1 MTVKK
6 PIYAS
11 EYMSE
16 LPPYPTT
23 PISPTDSLPGKNSY
37 SPRTLP
43 KKDETMSNHED
54 LRSDPDVLWT
64 KEMELEHAKQ
74 LRPHQVGEGNPG
86 LSLDIRRDSAPQPP
100 LRTDVTPRSS
110 SDSRE
115 SARLEGGIVRP
126 IQINTSSDPAEA
138 LAERSN
144 NPYFQARD
152 VDTAPATD
160 SKIASNIPH
169 KWATE
174 SPKGVEQKFPHGHEY
189 GPRGNILS
197 NNGELHDLQGPEGLR
212 SNRTASYTNELQEL
226 DGQDF
231 NNYQPVPHFQSPQ
244 RKPVPSTRGEQSS
257 DDKPPILPPRPS
269 NDDGVPPSQPPRPQN
284 SETVSEQQQARVKQ
298 QRSETYQIRL
308 VNWFDASSSVN
319 PRRLPIMV
327 QNANGPCPL
336 LALVNALVLS
346 TPFGVT
352 TALVETLRVREQV
365 SLGLLLD
372 AVIDEL
378 MSGRRGDAAQNLP
391 DVSELYGFLVNLHTG
406 MNVNPTFINPTMRTS
421 NLIDA
426 SDTEQMNIQ
435 VDVRR
440 PGGFEETKAMKLY
453 STFAIS
459 LIHGWL
465 PRRNHPVCA
474 ALERS
479 AKTYE
484 DAQSL
489 MFTEEELEN
498 KLHSQG
504 LDEQEQRTLEDVGS
518 VKYFLNSSPTQLTDY
533 GLDTITETLA
543 PGSVAIL
550 FRNDHFSTLY
560 KYPRT
565 GQIFTLVTDMGYA
578 GHDEVVWESLVD
590 VTGEGSEFF
599 SGDFRPVGN
608 HMPSQNKQVSNAT
621 GSDDVGWTTV
631 SRTGGHGSSKN
642 ALPKGS
648 KDRSSDTSSTMNAF
662 SSLTLN
668 VPDDSSRALSSE
680 QEDHDLA
687 LAMQLQEEEE
697 DRHRQEEAARR
708 REDELSRAYLGSEQ
722 ESRRKGFVHG
732 ADYRPQV
739 PPRGSK
745 RAPKKQPV
753 SSEDSPPPS
762 YEQAAQASPYS
773 PVTNY
778 SPHAQAFAGS
788 GHPPGEGLQRQSSAY
803 SATSAAYANLGGS
816 PMAATYSGRSGRRR
830 NTAGSPAVG
839 RGVHSAAMHGVPV
852 TAARRQQDEEG
863 DKKDC
868 IVM

>member
-1 MTVKK
+1 MWFVDQE
-6 PIYAS
+6 AS
-11 EYMSE
+11 IGNN
-16 LPPYPTT
+16 LQQPYFPENQPFAEPYVDLNASTGGRARAHDG
-23 PISPTDSLPGKNSY
+23 PTDNNL
-37 SPRTLP
+37 
-43 KKDETMSNHED
+43 
-54 LRSDPDVLWT
+54 
-64 KEMELEHAKQ
+64 
-74 LRPHQVGEGNPG
+74 GNN
-86 LSLDIRRDSAPQPP
+86 
-100 LRTDVTPRSS
+100 V
-110 SDSRE
+110 
-115 SARLEGGIVRP
+115 
-126 IQINTSSDPAEA
+126 
-138 LAERSN
+138 
-144 NPYFQARD
+144 
-152 VDTAPATD
+152 
-160 SKIASNIPH
+160 
-169 KWATE
+169 
-174 SPKGVEQKFPHGHEY
+174 
-189 GPRGNILS
+189 
-197 NNGELHDLQGPEGLR
+197 ELHDLQGTGGLR
-212 SNRTASYTNELQEL
+212 PNRTTSYTNELQEL
-226 DGQDF
+226 EDQSLT
-231 NNYQPVPHFQSPQ
+231 NYQPVSHFQSPQ

-257 DDKPPILPPRPS
+257 DDKPPILPPRTS
-269 NDDGVPPSQPPRPQN
+269 NDEVVLPPQPPRPQN
-284 SETVSEQQQARVKQ
+284 PETVSEQQQAKVKQ

-308 VNWFDASSSVN
+308 VNWFDASSPVN
-319 PRRLPIMV
+319 PRRLPTMV

-378 MSGRRGDAAQNLP
+378 ISGRRGDAAQNLP

-406 MNVNPTFINPTMRTS
+406 MNVNPKFINPAIRTS
-421 NLIDA
+421 NLIDT

-435 VDVRR
+435 VDARR
-440 PGGFEETKAMKLY
+440 PGSFEDTKAMKLY

-489 MFTEEELEN
+489 MFAEEELEN
-498 KLHSQG
+498 KLRSQG

-533 GLDTITETLA
+533 GLDTITEALA

-608 HMPSQNKQVSNAT
+608 HAPSQNKQVSNAT
-621 GSDDVGWTTV
+621 ASDEVGWTTV
-631 SRTGGHGSSKN
+631 SRTDGHGSSKN
-642 ALPKGS
+642 ALPKGL

-662 SSLTLN
+662 SSLSLN
-668 VPDDSSRALSSE
+668 EPDDSSRVLASE

-697 DRHRQEEAARR
+697 DHHRQEEAARR
-708 REDELSRAYLGSEQ
+708 REDELSRAYLDSQQ
-722 ESRRKGFVHG
+722 ESRRKGFGHG

-745 RAPKKQPV
+745 RASKKQPA

-773 PVTNY
+773 PATNY
-778 SPHAQAFAGS
+778 PSHAQAFADS

-816 PMAATYSGRSGRRR
+816 PMAATYAGRSGRRR

-839 RGVHSAAMHGVPV
+839 RGVHSAAMHGAPV
-852 TAARRQQDEEG
+852 TAARRQHDEES